1 VPKGRKSQRPA
12 TKKAAPA
19 RAPKPAAPKRTRN
32 DSRKV
37 ATRQRLIDAT
47 IDIIRTEGVG
57 ALTTGKIANAAGIQQ
72 PGFYAHFKNV
82 DECLRAAADQLSAS
96 MLDAE
101 VKMRRERSF
110 QVGSRERLPEGI
122 ARMKFALNLW
132 LDNRRFTELLMRCRY
147 DDSPLGE
154 SGREVF
160 RRARELLT
168 EDLLELA
175 VKNGISTRYLR
186 EIELMA
192 ALLIASFS
200 NGIELVLTGEAR
212 DVDAVATAL
221 ARANYHYVRGELIR
235 MHREQHGTE
244 AGSLP
249 PRAS

>member
-1 VPKGRKSQRPA
+1 VPKGRKSPRPA
-12 TKKAAPA
+12 PKKAVP
-19 RAPKPAAPKRTRN
+19 PKRTRN

-122 ARMKFALNLW
+122 ARMKFALGLW

-160 RRARELLT
+160 RRARELLA

-186 EIELMA
+186 ELELMA
-192 ALLIASFS
+192 ALLIASFG
-200 NGIELVLTGEAR
+200 NGIELLLTGEAR
-212 DVDAVATAL
+212 DLGTVATAL

-235 MHREQHGTE
+235 MHREQEASNAQGNVRR
-244 AGSLP
+244 AGSD
-249 PRAS
+249 

>member
-1 VPKGRKSQRPA
+1 VPKGGKSKRPVP
-12 TKKAAPA
+12 KKAGAA
-19 RAPKPAAPKRTRN
+19 RASKPTAPKRTRN
-32 DSRKV
+32 DSRRT

-47 IDIIRTEGVG
+47 IDIIRAEGLG

-82 DECLRAAADQLSAS
+82 DACLRAAADQLSAS

-110 QVGSRERLPEGI
+110 QVSDRGRLPEGI
-122 ARMKFALNLW
+122 ARMKFALGLW
-132 LDNRRFTELLMRCRY
+132 MDNRRFTELLMRCRY

-160 RRARELLT
+160 HRARELLT
-168 EDLLELA
+168 EDLLEMA

-192 ALLIASFS
+192 ALLIASFG
-200 NGIELVLTGEAR
+200 NGIELLLTGGAR
-212 DVDAVATAL
+212 DLDAVATAL

-235 MHREQHGTE
+235 MYREQENTKT
-244 AGSLP
+244 GSRP
-249 PRAS
+249 PRRP

>member
-1 VPKGRKSQRPA
+1 MPKGRKSQRPVA
-12 TKKAAPA
+12 RKKTPSKAPRPLA
-19 RAPKPAAPKRTRN
+19 SKRTRN

-82 DECLRAAADQLSAS
+82 DECLRAAADQLAAS

-101 VKMRRERSF
+101 VKMRRERAF
-110 QVGSRERLPEGI
+110 QVTDRERLPDGI
-122 ARMKFALNLW
+122 ARMKLALGLW
-132 LDNRRFTELLMRCRY
+132 IENRRFSELLMRCRY

-154 SGREVF
+154 TGRQVF

-168 EDLLELA
+168 EDILELA

-186 EIELMA
+186 EIELIA
-192 ALLIASFS
+192 TFLIASFG
-200 NGIELVLTGEAR
+200 NAIDLLLTGEAR
-212 DVDAVATAL
+212 DLDTVATAL
-221 ARANYHYVRGELIR
+221 ARSNYHYVRGELIR
-235 MHREQHGTE
+235 MHREQE
-244 AGSLP
+244 A
-249 PRAS
+249 R